1 MTCTPKAV
9 LTLGLA
15 LALAAGGA
23 SAAGGD
29 VPLDRARAAL
39 AINDGIAAEARLR
52 EALKVG
58 VAPDTVRALMGEALL
73 AQGDLAHA
81 REWLTGGAFTPDSR
95 AEGFR
100 MLGRL
105 ELRERNLPAAGR
117 AFDQALQSAPR
128 DARLW
133 ADIGRLRFAGGEQ
146 REAIEAADHALALAP
161 QEPAALALRAIL
173 IRSQYGLTASL
184 PWFEAALAKA
194 PDDPALLAEHAATLG
209 DMGRAGAM
217 LEAVRRLHKI
227 APTDPHVFYLQA
239 VLAARA
245 GKDKLA
251 RRILYRS
258 KQTLRDVPGAILLAG
273 VLELRAGNREV
284 AVTQLDR
291 LLRLQPDNLHA
302 QRLLA
307 RALATSGDAAGVIA
321 RFGVLAQRADA
332 PPYLLTLVARS
343 HEELG
348 ERDRAV
354 ALLARATRS
363 SRAGLHALPVD
374 VPVGVLALRHADA
387 PGRAETTVPW
397 VRALLRDGR
406 ADEAL
411 QASTVLRN
419 ANPGAPDAHLMVGDS
434 ALAAGRSEL
443 ALAAYQA
450 AARIRFG
457 ETETLRLDATL
468 RALGREREANTVLLA
483 QALQNPN
490 ALLPA
495 RMLANAEGR
504 ARRWER
510 SAELLGWLG
519 TRGGWRDPA
528 LLADLAFARLQ
539 EGEDG
544 EARKL
549 AAQAFALQPANPSAG
564 QIRSM
569 SLAAAR

>member
-1 MTCTPKAV
+1 MTCTRKRS
-9 LTLGLA
+9 LLLA
-15 LALAAGGA
+15 LSLVLAAGT
-23 SAAGGD
+23 AAAQSD
-29 VPLDRARAAL
+29 APLDRARAAL

-52 EALKVG
+52 EALKAG
-58 VAPDTVRALMGEALL
+58 SPPDAVRALMGEALL
-73 AQGDLAHA
+73 AQGDLIHA
-81 REWLTGGAFTPDSR
+81 REWLTGGEFTPATR

-105 ELRERNLPAAGR
+105 ELREHNLPAAGR
-117 AFDQALQSAPR
+117 AFDRALQTAPR

-194 PDDPALLAEHAATLG
+194 SDDPALLAEHAATLG

-217 LEAVRRLHKI
+217 LEAVRRLHKV
-227 APTDPHVFYLQA
+227 APTDPHVYYLQA

-245 GKDKLA
+245 GRDRLA
-251 RRILYRS
+251 RRILYRN
-258 KQTLRDVPGAILLAG
+258 KQTMRDVPGAILLAG
-273 VLELRAGNREV
+273 VLELRAGNLEV
-284 AVTQLDR
+284 AVGQFDR

-302 QRLLA
+302 RHLLA

-321 RFGVLAQRADA
+321 RFDGLARQADA
-332 PPYLLTLVARS
+332 APYLLTLVARS
-343 HEELG
+343 FEELG
-348 ERDRAV
+348 QRERALPLLVRA
-354 ALLARATRS
+354 AQP
-363 SRAGLHALPVD
+363 SRGGGVALPVEA
-374 VPVGVLALRHADA
+374 PSGVLALRHADA
-387 PGRAETTVPW
+387 PGRAESTVPW

-406 ADEAL
+406 TGEAL
-411 QASTVLRN
+411 AAAATLRD
-419 ANPGAPDAHLMVGDS
+419 ANPGAPDAHLMLGDA
-434 ALAAGRSEL
+434 ALAAGRTEL
-443 ALAAYQA
+443 ALGAYQA

-457 ETETLRLDATL
+457 EAETVRLDAAL

-490 ALLPA
+490 ALLPV

-504 ARRWER
+504 ARRWEQ
-510 SAELLGWLG
+510 SAELLSWLG
-519 TRGGWRDPA
+519 TRSGWRDPA

-539 EGEDG
+539 EGEAG
-544 EARKL
+544 EARRL
-549 AAQAFALQPANPSAG
+549 AAQAFALQPANPSTG